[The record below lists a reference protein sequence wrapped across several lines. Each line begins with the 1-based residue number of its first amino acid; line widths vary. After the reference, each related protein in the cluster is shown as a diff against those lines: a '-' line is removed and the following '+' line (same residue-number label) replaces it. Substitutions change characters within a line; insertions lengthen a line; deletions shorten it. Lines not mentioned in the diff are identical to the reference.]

1 MVLRDIK
8 HIENCNKYV
17 LNLNIPSLI
26 VVRWT
31 LILICFISLFVRYIM
46 NSGYAWILC
55 LALDIA
61 VLVNADFSSDSSKR
75 DDLLGLDLGLGGDL
89 FHSNFGSDLL
99 KENVKHDDTHLR
111 AAFPVM
117 DAFKEQ
123 TLLSA
128 DDLKEKVENSYG
140 DKDGIRE
147 AVDEALMKLHKK
159 KEEAAAAA
167 KVKHAPHKAHVVT
180 AKELIDEVVKQE
192 IANHIDPSAATSEV
206 PKDVSDNDELKSKL
220 HQKLEEITKIETK
233 LFSLIRDVKGFLL
246 TKKSADGTSSDDIDN
261 VSVDSIVSKRS
272 EIPFNI
278 NRFRDNT
285 SLVEDFIRDALK
297 DDFTIDHSALGETEN
312 ETGDNSDAKQGDT
325 RDLLGKEETEK
336 ALLKEAIPGEIE
348 DIPVSSLE
356 REIDE
361 NDSVASDHG
370 ITRDALVES
379 PLSDLDYKK
388 VTGKKSRHFVS

>member
-1 MVLRDIK
+1 M
-8 HIENCNKYV
+8 
-17 LNLNIPSLI
+17 
-26 VVRWT
+26 
-31 LILICFISLFVRYIM
+31 
-46 NSGYAWILC
+46 
-55 LALDIA
+55 
-61 VLVNADFSSDSSKR
+61 
-75 DDLLGLDLGLGGDL
+75 
-89 FHSNFGSDLL
+89 
-99 KENVKHDDTHLR
+99 R

-117 DAFKEQ
+117 DAFKEH

-128 DDLKEKVENSYG
+128 DDLKEKVENSYS

-159 KEEAAAAA
+159 KEEAAADA
-167 KVKHAPHKAHVVT
+167 KVSHVPHKTHVVT

-192 IANHIDPSAATSEV
+192 IANHIDPSTATSDV
-206 PKDVSDNDELKSKL
+206 PKDVIDNDELKRKL
-220 HQKLEEITKIETK
+220 HQKLEEITRIETK

-246 TKKSADGTSSDDIDN
+246 TKKSEEGAGRDDIDN
-261 VSVDSIVSKRS
+261 VSFDTLVSKRS

-297 DDFTIDHSALGETEN
+297 DDFTINHSALGDIEN
-312 ETGDNSDAKQGDT
+312 EPGDNSDAKQGDA

-348 DIPVSSLE
+348 DIPMSSLE

-388 VTGKKSRHFVS
+388 VTGKRSRHFVS

>member
-1 MVLRDIK
+1 MK
-8 HIENCNKYV
+8 Q
-17 LNLNIPSLI
+17 
-26 VVRWT
+26 
-31 LILICFISLFVRYIM
+31 
-46 NSGYAWILC
+46 
-55 LALDIA
+55 
-61 VLVNADFSSDSSKR
+61 
-75 DDLLGLDLGLGGDL
+75 
-89 FHSNFGSDLL
+89 
-99 KENVKHDDTHLR
+99 DDTHLR

-117 DAFKEQ
+117 DAFKEH

-167 KVKHAPHKAHVVT
+167 KVTHAPRKAHVVT
-180 AKELIDEVVKQE
+180 AKELIDAVVKQE
-192 IANHIDPSAATSEV
+192 IANHLDPSAVTSEV

-261 VSVDSIVSKRS
+261 VSVDSVVSKRS

-297 DDFTIDHSALGETEN
+297 DDFTIDHSALGGTEN